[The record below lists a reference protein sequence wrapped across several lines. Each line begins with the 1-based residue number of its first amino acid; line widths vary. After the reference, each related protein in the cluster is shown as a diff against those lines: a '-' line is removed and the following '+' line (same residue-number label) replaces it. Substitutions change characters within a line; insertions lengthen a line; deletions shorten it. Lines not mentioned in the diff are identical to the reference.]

1 MVGQKKS
8 CHPSSQLFQAIGCP
22 TSFCFPRLA
31 DWSLSRFRVT
41 RVQNE
46 KGRLPEEKQMKQTI
60 SQTVNRRMEEENQPG
75 ILALKIIRKRVR

>member
-1 MVGQKKS
+1 
-8 CHPSSQLFQAIGCP
+8 
-22 TSFCFPRLA
+22 
-31 DWSLSRFRVT
+31 
-41 RVQNE
+41 VQNE